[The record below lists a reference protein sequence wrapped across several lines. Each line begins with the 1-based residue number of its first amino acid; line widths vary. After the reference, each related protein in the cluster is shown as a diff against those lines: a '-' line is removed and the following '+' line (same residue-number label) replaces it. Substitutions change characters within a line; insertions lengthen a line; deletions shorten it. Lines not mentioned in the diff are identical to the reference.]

1 MSLTHNIAAATAI
14 TLFSAVTAV
23 ADNNHHGAQAGGGA
37 TATPQAQTGAGEM
50 GGMGGASGMGGTSGM
65 GGASG
70 MGGMGGTPG
79 MGGMGGMGSMNG
91 MASMMA
97 NHQMMMQMMM
107 QMHSGMQP
115 MGMNGPGHNAG
126 AGRFPMMGAAMMEAF
141 DADDDGEVSSEEALG
156 MMQSMRS
163 DADSDG
169 DGQLNLQEFETM
181 HSRVMRETMVDRF
194 QLLDADGDGVISED
208 ELAKSVDVI
217 GAGRRGNAPMD
228 AQ

>member
-50 GGMGGASGMGGTSGM
+50 GGMGGASGMGGM
-65 GGASG
+65 GGAS
-70 MGGMGGTPG
+70 GMGGTPG

-181 HSRVMRETMVDRF
+181 HTRVMRETMVDRF

>member
-65 GGASG
+65 GGAS
-70 MGGMGGTPG
+70 
-79 MGGMGGMGSMNG
+79 GMGGMGSMNG

-181 HSRVMRETMVDRF
+181 HTRVMRETMVDRF

-208 ELAKSVDVI
+208 ELAKSADVI

>member
-50 GGMGGASGMGGTSGM
+50 GGMGGASGMG
-65 GGASG
+65 G

-181 HSRVMRETMVDRF
+181 HTRVMRETMVDRF